1 MARRLGQNAR
11 RNLVQ
16 AAFEAE
22 KAACTFPRHPIT
34 NLIDHEN
41 MQAAFGANPKSSL
54 RRQIH
59 EIQK

>member
-1 MARRLGQNAR
+1 M
-11 RNLVQ
+11 Q

-22 KAACTFPRHPIT
+22 KAACTFPGHPIT
-34 NLIDHEN
+34 NPIDYLN